1 MGSQVWTPSVGLW
14 LLQKEGHC
22 QGTSQIVA
30 ILLMFL
36 TEEEAFWAL
45 AQLMTYGRH
54 TMQAQTQAG

>member
-1 MGSQVWTPSVGLW
+1 MQEMGY
-14 LLQKEGHC
+14 C
-22 QGTSQIVA
+22 QGMSQIVA